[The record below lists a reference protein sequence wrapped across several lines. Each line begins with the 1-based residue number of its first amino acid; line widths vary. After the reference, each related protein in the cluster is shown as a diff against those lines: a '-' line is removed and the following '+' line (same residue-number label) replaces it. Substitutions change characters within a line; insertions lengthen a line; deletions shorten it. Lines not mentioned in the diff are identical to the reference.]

1 MSEEKKKIEIVN
13 GDGSNL
19 DISNVYDHLNPAK
32 PKSSDDKPKNI
43 VIPEE
48 HKNALLRARL
58 LVCSQYFFAIFQHMC
73 YNYNNQ
79 LKSYLKST

>member
-1 MSEEKKKIEIVN
+1 MSDEKKRIEIVD

-19 DISNVYDHLNPAK
+19 DISYVYDQLNSGK

-48 HKNALLRARL
+48 HKN
-58 LVCSQYFFAIFQHMC
+58 S
-73 YNYNNQ
+73 
-79 LKSYLKST
+79 KKK

>member
-13 GDGSNL
+13 GYGSNL

-48 HKNALLRARL
+48 HKNTD
-58 LVCSQYFFAIFQHMC
+58 
-73 YNYNNQ
+73 
-79 LKSYLKST
+79 KK

>member
-32 PKSSDDKPKNI
+32 PKSSDDKLKNI

-48 HKNALLRARL
+48 HKNTD
-58 LVCSQYFFAIFQHMC
+58 
-73 YNYNNQ
+73 
-79 LKSYLKST
+79 KK

>member
-32 PKSSDDKPKNI
+32 PKSSGDKPRNI
-43 VIPEE
+43 VIPEK
-48 HKNALLRARL
+48 HKNAD
-58 LVCSQYFFAIFQHMC
+58 
-73 YNYNNQ
+73 
-79 LKSYLKST
+79 KK